1 MSHILLID
9 VKPNVFIFTDGR
21 RKKLLEHQKDRRTD
35 ALNVARALIHG
46 ELDEDSDDDYEN
58 TEESMDTS
66 ATTEF
71 YNRKFRVRKSY
82 KKQLMLSE
90 WLLHVPDD
98 FYTAWQM
105 VPVPE
110 GKVDILRFLVEF

>member
-1 MSHILLID
+1 MPNTLFID
-9 VKPNVFIFTDGR
+9 VKPNVFFADGR
-21 RKKLLEHQKDRRTD
+21 RKKLLEYQKNRRTD
-35 ALNVARALIHG
+35 ALNVARALIDG

-71 YNRKFRVRKSY
+71 YNRKLRVRKSY

-98 FYTAWQM
+98 FYTSWQM

>member
-1 MSHILLID
+1 M
-9 VKPNVFIFTDGR
+9 
-21 RKKLLEHQKDRRTD
+21 LEYQKNRRTD

-66 ATTEF
+66 AATEY
-71 YNRKFRVRKSY
+71 YNRKLRVRKSY

-105 VPVPE
+105 VPVPQ
-110 GKVDILRFLVEF
+110 GKVDILRFLWSF